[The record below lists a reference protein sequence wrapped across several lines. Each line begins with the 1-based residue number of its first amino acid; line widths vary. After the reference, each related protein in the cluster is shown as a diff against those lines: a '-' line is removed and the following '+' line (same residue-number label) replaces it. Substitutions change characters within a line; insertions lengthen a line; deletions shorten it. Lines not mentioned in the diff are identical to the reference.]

1 MTGSAPPH
9 VIVVGGGIAGIGAA
23 RRLVAAGVAVTVVEV
38 GDRLGGCVR
47 SLPFAGRRIDVGAEG
62 LHAAAPEP
70 LELARELGLGDS
82 IVPAR
87 RAVTWIAT
95 DRGLRAL
102 PDGVGPAGPTRIGP
116 LVRARLLSPG
126 GIARAALEPF
136 VPRTRDLGDV
146 AVGTALSRRFGSQ
159 VVDRVVE
166 PLLGGLHAG
175 DLERLSLRSATPQLA
190 ALLDRHRSVVLAAR
204 ARAAGSAG
212 LVTLRDGL
220 TSLFEGF
227 ATQFTGR
234 ILLDTAVATV
244 IRDPGGARRYLVRS
258 TDGTSHPADAV
269 VVATPVTP
277 AANLLAGL
285 DPGLT
290 ALLRPFRAA
299 SLGIVLLAY
308 PATVGRLPALAGTGL
323 LVPARAGRH
332 LKSATFLT
340 TKWPHL
346 ATDGRVLI
354 RASVGRIGDDRL
366 AGLDD
371 AALVAAVRDDLADL
385 VGIEPAPSDVA
396 VVRWPDRMPQLEVGH
411 RQRLDDLADRLA
423 AHPGVVVAGAA
434 FDGVGIAAALRS
446 GTGAADRV
454 LATLRT
460 ETA

>member
-1 MTGSAPPH
+1 VTGPTPPH

-23 RRLVAAGVAVTVVEV
+23 RRLAAAGVAVTVVEA

-47 SLPFAGRRIDVGAEG
+47 SVPFAGHRIDVGAEG
-62 LHAAAPEP
+62 LHAAAAEP
-70 LELARELGLGDS
+70 LELARELGLGES
-82 IVPAR
+82 LVPAR

-136 VPRTRDLGDV
+136 VPRSRDLGDV
-146 AVGTALSRRFGSQ
+146 AVGTALGRRFGSQ

-204 ARAAGSAG
+204 ARAGNTG

-258 TDGTSHPADAV
+258 TDGTPYPADAV

-277 AANLLAGL
+277 ANLLAGL
-285 DPGLT
+285 DPGLP

-323 LVPARAGRH
+323 LVPASAGRH

-346 ATDGRVLI
+346 ATDERVLI

-371 AALVAAVRDDLADL
+371 AALVAAVRHDLADL
-385 VGIEPAPSDVA
+385 VGIETAPSDVT

-411 RQRLDDLADRLA
+411 RQRLDDLTVRLA

-454 LATLRT
+454 LAALRT